1 MREEARDARIPYE
14 RYFDVAV
21 FPEAGTS
28 LQSYAY
34 LRRLTDNV
42 FETNPVWDAHAHI
55 GKDIDGHQL
64 SVDDLLAEL
73 DRYHITGA
81 VVFPF
86 DDPDQAEDFRVP
98 NERIWTACQ
107 RAPDRLIPFMRL
119 NPTGPW
125 QPEYERRLER
135 GFRGVKLHPRAQ
147 QFDLGSGAVRPVF
160 ARAAADGLPVLIH
173 TGFGVDAISDSIA
186 GLAAEHSSL
195 KLILGHSTFID
206 IQDALRVLAPYP
218 NVFFETSVVRVY
230 DLFTLLRAVEPSRIL
245 YGSDIPYAS
254 TYSAAQALVSTARFA
269 GLGPKHLPELMGGNL
284 LNVIGGAP

>member
-98 NERIWTACQ
+98 NERIWTAC
-107 RAPDRLIPFMRL
+107 
-119 NPTGPW
+119 
-125 QPEYERRLER
+125 
-135 GFRGVKLHPRAQ
+135 
-147 QFDLGSGAVRPVF
+147 
-160 ARAAADGLPVLIH
+160 
-173 TGFGVDAISDSIA
+173 
-186 GLAAEHSSL
+186 
-195 KLILGHSTFID
+195 
-206 IQDALRVLAPYP
+206 
-218 NVFFETSVVRVY
+218 
-230 DLFTLLRAVEPSRIL
+230 
-245 YGSDIPYAS
+245 
-254 TYSAAQALVSTARFA
+254 
-269 GLGPKHLPELMGGNL
+269 
-284 LNVIGGAP
+284 